1 MLFAPFTQNGLKASC
16 TKRLQDRTERI
27 VTLRRYS
34 SEMDERN
41 ASMKMSALLTISFGH
56 YRVPSG
62 KPAILVEKIAIAEQG
77 SLLMSAGGTR
87 FNPPFA
93 YHSTMITSGS
103 LAGQGAAITLT
114 VIYGTLRSRVRG
126 AGNIPEPA
134 NSAAIPHFIS
144 NGMFECHPGS
154 EWVDLKAVKKRTQ
167 NPLLGRTAGGRC
179 GFSRET

>member
-93 YHSTMITSGS
+93 YPSTMIITSGS
-103 LAGQGAAITLT
+103 LAG
-114 VIYGTLRSRVRG
+114 
-126 AGNIPEPA
+126 
-134 NSAAIPHFIS
+134 
-144 NGMFECHPGS
+144 
-154 EWVDLKAVKKRTQ
+154 
-167 NPLLGRTAGGRC
+167 
-179 GFSRET
+179 

>member
-1 MLFAPFTQNGLKASC
+1 M
-16 TKRLQDRTERI
+16 
-27 VTLRRYS
+27 
-34 SEMDERN
+34 
-41 ASMKMSALLTISFGH
+41 
-56 YRVPSG
+56 PSG

-93 YHSTMITSGS
+93 YHSTMIITSGS

-167 NPLLGRTAGGRC
+167 NPLLVERLAGDAASPGKSCFKLVERIRRARS
-179 GFSRET
+179 GKAGINGHIKRPRLAIRQASPQAVQSVIE